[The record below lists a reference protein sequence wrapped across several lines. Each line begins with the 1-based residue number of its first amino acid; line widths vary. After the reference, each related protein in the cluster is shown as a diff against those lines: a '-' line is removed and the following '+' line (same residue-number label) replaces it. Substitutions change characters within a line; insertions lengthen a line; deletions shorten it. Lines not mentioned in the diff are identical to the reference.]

1 MVTKTLD
8 LTEAQTRLKD
18 LLAKSGK
25 DFEFVLTDND
35 KPVARIV
42 PMGKRISGLHRGKIK
57 PGKDFNDELP
67 DVFWTGSANKK

>member
-1 MVTKTLD
+1 MVTKTID

-42 PMGKRISGLHRGKIK
+42 PMGKRIPGLHRGKIK

-67 DVFWTGSANKK
+67 DVFWAGIADKK